1 MTVSKTIALRRE
13 LQRYLETV
21 ASNVYYEEAADK
33 KQYPYV
39 VFELSEISNISGKT
53 LLQLEINVVGYGASS
68 DQVERLSDS
77 IQSIFHRYYFINHE
91 IEFAVYKNRRD
102 TIKEEDKKII
112 RRRIL
117 FEVHLH
123 ELKGE

>member
-21 ASNVYYEEAADK
+21 VSNVYYEEAADK

-39 VFELSEISNISGKT
+39 VIELSEISNISGKT
-53 LLQLEINVVGYGASS
+53 LLQLEINVVGYGTSS

-102 TIKEEDKKII
+102 TIKEEDKKIV
-112 RRRIL
+112 RRRLL

-123 ELKGE
+123 DLKGE